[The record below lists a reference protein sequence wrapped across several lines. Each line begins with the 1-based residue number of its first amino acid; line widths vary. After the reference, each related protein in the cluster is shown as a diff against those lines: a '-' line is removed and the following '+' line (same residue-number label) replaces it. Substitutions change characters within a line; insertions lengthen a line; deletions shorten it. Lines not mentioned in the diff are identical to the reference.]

1 MAGAGVTEAGSRARL
16 LVAGIGNIFFSDDG
30 FGPAVVHALL
40 SATDPLPDGVRVVD
54 YGIRGMHLTYDLLAG
69 YEGLVLIDAIPGNDQ
84 ARGEIAAGEI
94 VVRQVGSD
102 DLGDAD
108 FDPHA
113 MAPVAVLASLG
124 SLGGN
129 LPPTYVVGCVPAD
142 TSEGIGLS
150 GPVTAAV
157 PEAATVVADLVDEL
171 VAGLVGTGLVST
183 ASASASTPGTGD

>member
-1 MAGAGVTEAGSRARL
+1 MTEAGSRARL

-69 YEGLVLIDAIPGNDQ
+69 YEGLVLIDAIPGNHQ

-94 VVRQVGSD
+94 IVRQVGSD

-157 PEAATVVADLVDEL
+157 PEAATVVADLVEEL
-171 VAGLVGTGLVST
+171 LAWLVGTGLVSA